1 MQTVTIK
8 EKSGITL
15 IDVFSV
21 DPKNQD
27 KLVQIMVEVT
37 EKTLKHI
44 PGFISMSVHKSLDGK
59 RVTNYEQWE
68 SVKHCEMMYQNTEVR
83 QHIQKAVAI
92 AKADITSLS
101 SVLYTVEHVNSGD
114 GKD

>member
-1 MQTVTIK
+1 MKSVTIK

-21 DPKNQD
+21 DPENQA
-27 KLVQIMVEVT
+27 KLVQIMVEAT

-44 PGFISMSVHKSLDGK
+44 PGFISMSVHKSLDGR

-68 SVKHCEMMYQNTEVR
+68 SIKHCEMMYQNPEVR
-83 QHIQKAVAI
+83 LHIKKAVEI

-101 SVLYTVEHVNSGD
+101 SVLYTDEYVNSGNV
-114 GKD
+114 KD

>member
-27 KLVQIMVEVT
+27 KLVQIMVEAT

-68 SVKHCEMMYQNTEVR
+68 SVKHCEMMYQNPEVR
-83 QHIQKAVAI
+83 QHIQKAVGI